1 MDVRGYASKLLKQI
15 EPVNDLI
22 KDRENVVCSNTAI
35 NYMDN
40 WKKFEDRYTLSKNH
54 NHANPFLESESG
66 IPESHID
73 AATAYQN
80 LRKSYEQIIKHVQQT
95 WLIPWRHYFVKCY
108 TKKLLYLNTTTT
120 QRAESAHR
128 AFKTQLGFS
137 TGDLC
142 TILNSI
148 ELLLENQLDD
158 LRQKLSSAKNIIA
171 HQHRIP
177 IFRKFTNDVPAYGLW
192 RVYSQYQKF
201 LKSLEPNGQPLGICT
216 GVFEM
221 TMGLPCSHRIKELH
235 LSGQV
240 LQAEDL
246 HPHWRYPKPIM
257 LCLPAND
264 ESRTY
269 ITPDDVDSHSALDPS
284 VLTDDPASQLQD
296 EELDEGLSVEE
307 PSIVRG
313 KGRPKRSVNKRQKTF
328 DNSTRREPSLFVIDQ
343 VSLTETIRVTSSQI
357 LQGSLSQPSRSTS

>member
-1 MDVRGYASKLLKQI
+1 MLHLSSPAVRVTDRKIALIRAIQSLHTGTSIVLCVWHINMDVRGYASKLLKQTKL
-15 EPVNDLI
+15 VNDLI
-22 KDRENVVCSNTAI
+22 KDWENLVYSNTAI
-35 NYMDN
+35 NYMEN
-40 WKKFEDRYTLSKNH
+40 RKKFEDRYTLSENH

-80 LRKSYEQIIKHVQQT
+80 LRKSYEQIIKYVQQT

-108 TKKLLYLNTTTT
+108 TNKLLHIDTTTT

-128 AFKTQLGFS
+128 ALKTQLGFLA
-137 TGDLC
+137 GDLR
-142 TILNSI
+142 TVVNSI

-158 LRQKLSSAKNIIA
+158 LRQKRRSAKNDIV

-177 IFRKFTNDVPAYGLW
+177 NFRKIINDVPAYDLW
-192 RVYSQYQKF
+192 RVYSQYQKY
-201 LKSLEPNGQPLGICT
+201 LKNLEPNGQPLGICT

-221 TMGLPCSHRIKELH
+221 TMGLPCSHRIKELL

-246 HPHWRYPKPIM
+246 HPLWRYPKPRM

-269 ITPDDVDSHSALDPS
+269 ITSDDVDSH
-284 VLTDDPASQLQD
+284 
-296 EELDEGLSVEE
+296 
-307 PSIVRG
+307 
-313 KGRPKRSVNKRQKTF
+313 
-328 DNSTRREPSLFVIDQ
+328 
-343 VSLTETIRVTSSQI
+343 
-357 LQGSLSQPSRSTS
+357 